1 MAGATTPHLPPFH
14 LDPPTR
20 LPSAWTGSSR
30 IPIPPTP
37 RSARSVLSMQQQDA
51 YLLPASPAGGR
62 PATDYRPS
70 VKKAQGHVPACLVNA
85 SVTYCSN
92 DHIYA
97 FGGFDQYTDEGPPSH
112 YPKSPKFYHDAN
124 RLVPVYN
131 HVLRL
136 DLNTLRWELVD
147 NYGDIPGV
155 RMGTLPP
162 KPFSYW
168 VCISNPSSSGHT
180 ATLYQGNKLIVFG
193 GENEHREYLSDVVI
207 LDLQTFTWALP
218 EIRGL
223 IPRGRARHAA
233 VIHDDKMFIVGGVTG
248 ENNVILDDLTY
259 LDLQTWTWSRTWS
272 FTARFDHTAWVWSNR
287 LWIFGG
293 LGPNMERTT
302 DIWWLDLKGSPSLA
316 GINTPQGTVD
326 SLDERLPIT
335 HYPDSISSPSTQMS
349 PRSGSYA
356 ANSASVQVRNVGR
369 RKPLAPGA
377 ISCLRFHSGPNVPA
391 LFSGTHFQSF
401 ASGVLL
407 DLITP
412 SETVRSH
419 DCNLAALELNSLRWQ
434 RLADGHELFRPG
446 YRWHYCTVNEAG
458 TKAWLLGCSLDL
470 ANTPGASDENHMSE
484 ILSIDLEKYGLLGN
498 DLSAEAPEQDSSWP
512 DQSGHSPVSGL
523 GADIASVF
531 DQPPESGS
539 GADFTIT
546 AIRDDDDFM
555 GSDDYHDTPCGSPA
569 QAQPTFVE
577 PNPSTS
583 APIHVHKIILQLRWP
598 HFKRLYAAQMAEY
611 HTKRMHIPEPYSV
624 VRAFLYYLYT
634 DSIAGHPEFCSVVDV
649 AGMLVMANLY
659 DMPKLRLLCV
669 NRLSREL
676 DVDNAAIVWE
686 RAGRTNEHWLM
697 RRAAQF
703 CLTHWGRI
711 VRTDGFKSLSH
722 QSLIELCEVV
732 DTEARIVAGPELE
745 MVSSLGDDTSGDG
758 KGSRLRLGSMADE
771 MSEADGD
778 DEGMEIS

>member
-1 MAGATTPHLPPFH
+1 MAGVTTPHLPPFH

-30 IPIPPTP
+30 FPNPPTP

-92 DHIYA
+92 DQIYA
-97 FGGFDQYTDEGPPSH
+97 FGGFDQYTDE
-112 YPKSPKFYHDAN
+112 
-124 RLVPVYN
+124 VYN

-155 RMGTLPP
+155 RM
-162 KPFSYW
+162 
-168 VCISNPSSSGHT
+168 GHT

-233 VIHDDKMFIVGGVTG
+233 VIHDDKLFIVGGVTG

-316 GINTPQGTVD
+316 GITTPQGTVD
-326 SLDERLPIT
+326 SLDERLPIA

-356 ANSASVQVRNVGR
+356 ANSASVQVRNFGR

-512 DQSGHSPVSGL
+512 DRSGHSPVSGL

-531 DQPPESGS
+531 DQSPESGS

-555 GSDDYHDTPCGSPA
+555 SSDDYHDTPAGSPA
-569 QAQPTFVE
+569 QSQPTFVE

-634 DSIAGHPEFCSVVDV
+634 DSISGHPDFGSSVVDV

-732 DTEARIVAGPELE
+732 DTEGRIIAGPELE
-745 MVSSLGDDTSGDG
+745 MVTSLGDDTSGDG
-758 KGSRLRLGSMADE
+758 KGSRLRLGSVADE

>member
-1 MAGATTPHLPPFH
+1 M
-14 LDPPTR
+14 
-20 LPSAWTGSSR
+20 
-30 IPIPPTP
+30 
-37 RSARSVLSMQQQDA
+37 
-51 YLLPASPAGGR
+51 
-62 PATDYRPS
+62 
-70 VKKAQGHVPACLVNA
+70 
-85 SVTYCSN
+85 
-92 DHIYA
+92 
-97 FGGFDQYTDEGPPSH
+97 
-112 YPKSPKFYHDAN
+112 
-124 RLVPVYN
+124 
-131 HVLRL
+131 
-136 DLNTLRWELVD
+136 
-147 NYGDIPGV
+147 
-155 RMGTLPP
+155 
-162 KPFSYW
+162 
-168 VCISNPSSSGHT
+168 
-180 ATLYQGNKLIVFG
+180 IVFG

-316 GINTPQGTVD
+316 GITTPQGTVD

-356 ANSASVQVRNVGR
+356 ANSASVQVRNFGR

-498 DLSAEAPEQDSSWP
+498 DLSAEAPEQDSAWP
-512 DQSGHSPVSGL
+512 DRSGNSPASGL
-523 GADIASVF
+523 GADIAAVF
-531 DQPPESGS
+531 DQSPESGS

-555 GSDDYHDTPCGSPA
+555 GSDDYHDTPSGSP
-569 QAQPTFVE
+569 AQPTFVE

-634 DSIAGHPEFCSVVDV
+634 DSIAGHPEFCSSVVDV

-732 DTEARIVAGPELE
+732 DTEGRIIAGPELE
-745 MVSSLGDDTSGDG
+745 MVTSLGDDTSGDR
-758 KGSRLRLGSMADE
+758 KGSRLRLGSVADE

>member
-1 MAGATTPHLPPFH
+1 
-14 LDPPTR
+14 
-20 LPSAWTGSSR
+20 
-30 IPIPPTP
+30 
-37 RSARSVLSMQQQDA
+37 MQQQGA
-51 YLLPASPAGGR
+51 YLLPVSLTGDR

-70 VKKAQGHVPACLVNA
+70 VKKAEGRVPACLVNA
-85 SVTYCSN
+85 SATYAGN
-92 DHIYA
+92 DQIYA
-97 FGGFDQYTDEGPPSH
+97 FGGFDQYTDEGLSLPVNFRH
-112 YPKSPKFYHDAN
+112 YVLDS
-124 RLVPVYN
+124 LYN

-136 DLNTLRWELVD
+136 DLNTLRWDLVD

-155 RMGTLPP
+155 RM
-162 KPFSYW
+162 
-168 VCISNPSSSGHT
+168 GHT

-207 LDLQTFTWALP
+207 LDLQTFHWTLP
-218 EIRGL
+218 EISGL

-233 VIHDDKMFIVGGVTG
+233 VIHDDKLFIVGGVTG

-272 FTARFDHTAWVWSNR
+272 FTARFDHTAWVWGNR

-302 DIWWLDLKGSPSLA
+302 DIWWLDLKGSPSLT
-316 GINTPQGTVD
+316 GISTPQGTVNSPD
-326 SLDERLPIT
+326 ARLPVA
-335 HYPDSISSPSTQMS
+335 HYPASVSSPSAQMS

-356 ANSASVQVRNVGR
+356 ANSASVQVRNIGR

-377 ISCLRFHSGPNVPA
+377 ISCLRFHSGPNVPS

-412 SETVRSH
+412 SETVRSQ

-434 RLADGHELFRPG
+434 RLADGNEIFRPG

-470 ANTPGASDENHMSE
+470 TNANGAGDENLMSE
-484 ILSIDLEKYGLLGN
+484 VLSIDLEKYGLLGN
-498 DLSAEAPEQDSSWP
+498 NLSTEVPEQDSPWP
-512 DQSGHSPVSGL
+512 ERSGHSPASGL
-523 GADIASVF
+523 GADLSYVF
-531 DQPPESGS
+531 DQHPESGS
-539 GADFTIT
+539 GADFVIT
-546 AIRDDDDFM
+546 AIRDDEDMMSSVDF
-555 GSDDYHDTPCGSPA
+555 DTPAGSPTHT
-569 QAQPTFVE
+569 QATFVE
-577 PNPSTS
+577 SNPSTS
-583 APIHVHKIILQLRWP
+583 EPIHVHKIILQLRWP

-611 HTKRMHIPEPYSV
+611 HTKCMHIPEPYSV

-634 DSIAGHPEFCSVVDV
+634 DSIAGHPEYCSSVVDV

-669 NRLSREL
+669 NRLGREI

-703 CLTHWGRI
+703 CLANWGRI

-722 QSLIELCEVV
+722 HSLIQLCEVV
-732 DTEARIVAGPELE
+732 DTEGRIIAGPELE
-745 MVSSLGDDTSGDG
+745 LVGDGSCDHG
-758 KGSRLRLGSMADE
+758 KGSRLRLGSTTDD
-771 MSEADGD
+771 MSEVDGD

>member
-1 MAGATTPHLPPFH
+1 
-14 LDPPTR
+14 
-20 LPSAWTGSSR
+20 
-30 IPIPPTP
+30 
-37 RSARSVLSMQQQDA
+37 MQQQDA

-97 FGGFDQYTDEGPPSH
+97 FGGFDQFTDE
-112 YPKSPKFYHDAN
+112 
-124 RLVPVYN
+124 VYN

-155 RMGTLPP
+155 RMG
-162 KPFSYW
+162 
-168 VCISNPSSSGHT
+168 HT
-180 ATLYQGNKLIVFG
+180 ATLHQGNKLIVFG

-207 LDLQTFTWALP
+207 LDLQTFTWTLP
-218 EIRGL
+218 EIRGS

-233 VIHDDKMFIVGGVTG
+233 VIHDEKLFIVGGVTG

-316 GINTPQGTVD
+316 GITTPQGTVD
-326 SLDERLPIT
+326 SLDERLPLA
-335 HYPDSISSPSTQMS
+335 HYPDPISSPSTQLS

-356 ANSASVQVRNVGR
+356 ANSASVQVRNFGR

-498 DLSAEAPEQDSSWP
+498 NLSAEVPEQDSSWP
-512 DQSGHSPVSGL
+512 DRSGHSPVSGL

-539 GADFTIT
+539 GADFIIT

-555 GSDDYHDTPCGSPA
+555 SSDDYHDGPSASPA

-577 PNPSTS
+577 PNQSTS
-583 APIHVHKIILQLRWP
+583 VPIHVHKIILQLRWP
-598 HFKRLYAAQMAEY
+598 HFKRLYSAQMAEY

-634 DSIAGHPEFCSVVDV
+634 DSIAGHPEFCSSVVDV

-676 DVDNAAIVWE
+676 DVENAAIVWE

-722 QSLIELCEVV
+722 QSLIGLCEVV
-732 DTEARIVAGPELE
+732 DTEGRIIAGPELE
-745 MVSSLGDDTSGDG
+745 MVSSLGDETCDRDG
-758 KGSRLRLGSMADE
+758 KGSRLRLGSAADE
-771 MSEADGD
+771 MSEVDGD